1 MANDEKKQNINWKRF
16 TVALVYLGFG
26 VLILF
31 LVGRESKFH
40 LEVDKTALN
49 LPRYFW
55 CLGWAFVGFGAI
67 VFRWVTS
74 EKFCLLHYIFYFP
87 ILLGIIS
94 AIVFSVC
101 HLSDKTSGFV
111 FYYLSAGLSAFFSCF
126 HENILGLIL
135 KIAKK
140 IVESEV

>member
-1 MANDEKKQNINWKRF
+1 MANDKIKQNINWKRF
-16 TVALVYLGFG
+16 IAALVFLIFG
-26 VLILF
+26 VFILF
-31 LVGRESKFH
+31 QVSCKSKFY
-40 LEVDKTALN
+40 LEVDKTTLN

-67 VFRWVTS
+67 VFRWVKS
-74 EKFCLLHYIFYFP
+74 KKFCLLHYIFYFP

-111 FYYLSAGLSAFFSCF
+111 FYYLSAGLSAFLSCF
-126 HENILGLIL
+126 HENFLSLIL
-135 KIAKK
+135 KIAKE
-140 IVESEV
+140 IVES